1 MRVVIV
7 VLGLGPLAY
16 AVLPATAYTPSVAL
30 AAGVALVCGV
40 AACALVAIEA
50 SRTAALA
57 GVMAAAALVL
67 GATSVLLGA
76 LAGGLLGLFAWGGLE
91 LARLARR
98 PRARDAWSQ
107 IEALQHESHFAAMDA
122 FALSELS
129 RRAKQHAVDEARAG
143 RTSLAWAHADSA
155 FALDRAHAHVR
166 VCPGNYVGSSL
177 RPLRSAGAAPAAL
190 QVLRDE
196 HSCRLTTRRSA
207 VIARQ
212 HQLAAAYFGRS
223 RSFTREEEPA

>member
-1 MRVVIV
+1 MSKRMAMGVSLFLGGVASVIGV

-40 AACALVAIEA
+40 AACVLVAIEA

-57 GVMAAAALVL
+57 GVVAAAALVL

-76 LAGGLLGLFAWGGLE
+76 LAGVLLGLFTWGGLE

-107 IEALQHESHFAAMDA
+107 IEALQHESNFAAMDA

-155 FALDRAHAHVR
+155 FALDRAHA
-166 VCPGNYVGSSL
+166 
-177 RPLRSAGAAPAAL
+177 
-190 QVLRDE
+190 QVSE
-196 HSCRLTTRRSA
+196 RRSA

-212 HQLAAAYFGRS
+212 HQLAADYFGRS
-223 RSFTREEEPA
+223 RSFTREEEPS